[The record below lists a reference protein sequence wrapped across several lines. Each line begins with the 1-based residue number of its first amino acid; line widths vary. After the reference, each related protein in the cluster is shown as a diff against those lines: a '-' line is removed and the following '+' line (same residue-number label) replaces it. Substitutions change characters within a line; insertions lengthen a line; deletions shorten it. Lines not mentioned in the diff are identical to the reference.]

1 MTTKMS
7 GKNLLEQ
14 RIISIDNIYFPVCG
28 VEIETDIFLPRHLRN
43 TELLVPSTLTLGEQF
58 IYFIHFPPTFSLLNL
73 FFSF

>member
-1 MTTKMS
+1 MS

-43 TELLVPSTLTLGEQF
+43 TELPE
-58 IYFIHFPPTFSLLNL
+58 YFDFRIAIHLFHTFSTD
-73 FFSF
+73 FFVT